1 MYCFDSRVRY
11 SEVDSKG
18 AVKMNAIL
26 DYFQDCSSFQAE
38 ELGVGLSYMAEQGL
52 VWVLTCWQVELKRY
66 PVFGEKIQVSTWPY
80 DFKGFFG
87 YRNYTMKGEGEELL
101 ACANSIWALLD
112 IESKKPVRVPEEMT
126 DAYEFFPRLPMEPGS
141 RKVVLPEGME
151 AKEPCPVHKY
161 HIDTNQHV
169 NNGKYICMAQEYLP
183 SGFHTGRMKAE
194 YRKAAVYG
202 DMIYPYAIQGEN
214 KITVNLADVQGN
226 PYAVIELEEKV

>member
-1 MYCFDSRVRY
+1 M
-11 SEVDSKG
+11 
-18 AVKMNAIL
+18 
-26 DYFQDCSSFQAE
+26 
-38 ELGVGLSYMAEQGL
+38 
-52 VWVLTCWQVELKRY
+52 TCWQVELKRY

-151 AKEPCPVHKY
+151 AKEPFPVHKY

>member
-126 DAYEFFPRLPMEPGS
+126 DAYEFFPRLPM
-141 RKVVLPEGME
+141 VLPD
-151 AKEPCPVHKY
+151 KRRILPV
-161 HIDTNQHV
+161 
-169 NNGKYICMAQEYLP
+169 LP
-183 SGFHTGRMKAE
+183 
-194 YRKAAVYG
+194 
-202 DMIYPYAIQGEN
+202 
-214 KITVNLADVQGN
+214 L
-226 PYAVIELEEKV
+226 